1 MNNPQYTQA
10 VVALANKLR
19 TSGVII
25 PIVRVLGITVN
36 LTELPSWT
44 EYQGAR
50 DRHNCGKTKKQL
62 RRLFVPSLNRR
73 YGREFLKAQVKL
85 QQEFL
90 DVVMN
95 NGNR

>member
-1 MNNPQYTQA
+1 MNFAQA
-10 VVALANKLR
+10 VDALADATRGNKTIADML
-19 TSGVII
+19 GV
-25 PIVRVLGITVN
+25 TVN

-62 RRLFVPSLNRR
+62 RRLFVPLLNLR
-73 YGREFLKAQVKL
+73 YGREFIEAQIKL
-85 QQEFL
+85 QHEFI

-95 NGNR
+95 EVRE